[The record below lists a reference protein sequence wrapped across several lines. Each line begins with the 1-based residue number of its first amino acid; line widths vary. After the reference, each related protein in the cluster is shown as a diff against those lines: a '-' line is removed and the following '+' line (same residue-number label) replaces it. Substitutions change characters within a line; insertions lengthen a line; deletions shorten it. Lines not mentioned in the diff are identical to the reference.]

1 MRRSAMYTLIL
12 KRTRL
17 KKKKKNNASIL
28 HCRDKYI
35 NHQFAM
41 FVVVLVPD
49 RIRTHHGGGGDGG
62 VRDLNSL
69 VC

>member
-1 MRRSAMYTLIL
+1 
-12 KRTRL
+12 
-17 KKKKKNNASIL
+17 
-28 HCRDKYI
+28 
-35 NHQFAM
+35 M